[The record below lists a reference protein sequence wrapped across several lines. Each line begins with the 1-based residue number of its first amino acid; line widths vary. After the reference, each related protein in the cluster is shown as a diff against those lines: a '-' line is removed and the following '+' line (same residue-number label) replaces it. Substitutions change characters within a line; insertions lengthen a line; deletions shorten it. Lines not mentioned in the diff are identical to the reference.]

1 MTLDSGPLLEMENVS
16 KRFGG
21 VRALD
26 GIDFTVG
33 RGELVGLIGPNG
45 AGKTTLF
52 NIVCGLP
59 PTTGRVR
66 FDGEAITG
74 WPPHRICRRGIART
88 FQLTRPFVELSVRD
102 NVAAAVLFGRLR
114 HAPAWPGRDE
124 RRGVWGTMS
133 GPPMSLKNARHE
145 ADRILGAVRLE
156 HRAATAAGNLLF
168 SERRRLELA
177 RALGTGPELLLLDE
191 VMAGLTVA
199 EAEEMVGLISTL
211 KHELELTLLVIE
223 HVMKV
228 VMTMC
233 DRVIVL
239 NYGSKLAE
247 GAPADVS
254 VHPAVI
260 DAYLGVDGA

>member
-1 MTLDSGPLLEMENVS
+1 MTLDSGPLLEVQNVS

-33 RGELVGLIGPNG
+33 RGEVVGLIGPNG

-52 NIVCGLP
+52 NVVCGVP
-59 PTTGRVR
+59 PTSGSVR
-66 FDGEAITG
+66 FDGDDITG
-74 WPPHRICRRGIART
+74 WAPHRICRRGIART

-102 NVAAAVLFGRLR
+102 NVAAAVLFGRAGDQISGLSE
-114 HAPAWPGRDE
+114 A
-124 RRGVWGTMS
+124 RR
-133 GPPMSLKNARHE
+133 E

-156 HRAATAAGNLLF
+156 HRAETAAKDLLF

-199 EAEEMVGLISTL
+199 EAEEMVALLSTL

-233 DRVIVL
+233 DRVVVL

-247 GAPADVS
+247 GVPAAVTA
-254 VHPAVI
+254 HPAVI
-260 DAYLGVDGA
+260 EAYLGVSPA

>member
-1 MTLDSGPLLEMENVS
+1 MMSAVDSGPLLEVDNVS

-33 RGELVGLIGPNG
+33 RGEVVGLIGPNG

-52 NIVCGLP
+52 NVVCGLP
-59 PTTGRVR
+59 PSSGGVR
-66 FDGEAITG
+66 FDGEDITG
-74 WPPHRICRRGIART
+74 WAPHRICRRGIART

-102 NVAAAVLFGRLR
+102 NVAAAVLFGR
-114 HAPAWPGRDE
+114 AGDQI
-124 RRGVWGTMS
+124 S
-133 GPPMSLKNARHE
+133 GLPNARHE

-156 HRAATAAGNLLF
+156 HRASAAAKDLLF

-233 DRVIVL
+233 DRVVVL

-247 GAPADVS
+247 GIPAAVA
-254 VHPAVI
+254 VHPAVV

>member
-1 MTLDSGPLLEMENVS
+1 LDILLEVENVS

-33 RGELVGLIGPNG
+33 RGEIVGLIGPNG

-52 NIVCGLP
+52 NVVCGLP
-59 PTTGRVR
+59 PTSGTVR
-66 FDGEAITG
+66 FDGEDITG
-74 WPPHRICRRGIART
+74 WAPYRICRRGVART

-102 NVAAAVLFGRLR
+102 NVAAAVLFGRAGDQTSGLDG
-114 HAPAWPGRDE
+114 A
-124 RRGVWGTMS
+124 RR
-133 GPPMSLKNARHE
+133 E

-156 HRAATAAGNLLF
+156 HRADAPAKDLLF

-199 EAEEMVGLISTL
+199 EAEEMVGLLSTL

-233 DRVIVL
+233 DRVVVL
-239 NYGSKLAE
+239 NYGGKLAE
-247 GAPADVS
+247 GIPAEVA

>member
-1 MTLDSGPLLEMENVS
+1 MTALDSGPLLEVENVS

-33 RGELVGLIGPNG
+33 RGEVVGLIGPNG

-52 NIVCGLP
+52 NVVCGLP
-59 PTTGRVR
+59 PTSGTVR

-102 NVAAAVLFGRLR
+102 NVAAAVLFGRAGDQISGL
-114 HAPAWPGRDE
+114 GRA
-124 RRGVWGTMS
+124 RR
-133 GPPMSLKNARHE
+133 E

-177 RALGTGPELLLLDE
+177 RALGTAPELLLLDE

-211 KHELELTLLVIE
+211 RHELELTLLVIE

-247 GAPADVS
+247 GAPAEVAA
-254 VHPAVI
+254 HPAVI
-260 DAYLGVDGA
+260 DAYLGVDDA

>member
-1 MTLDSGPLLEMENVS
+1 MTALDSGPLLEVENVS

-33 RGELVGLIGPNG
+33 RGEVVGLIGPNG

-52 NIVCGLP
+52 NVVCGLA
-59 PTTGRVR
+59 PTSGTVR
-66 FDGEAITG
+66 FDGEAITC

-88 FQLTRPFVELSVRD
+88 FRLTRPFVELSVRD
-102 NVAAAVLFGRLR
+102 NVAAAVLFGRAGDQISGLGS
-114 HAPAWPGRDE
+114 A
-124 RRGVWGTMS
+124 RR
-133 GPPMSLKNARHE
+133 E

-177 RALGTGPELLLLDE
+177 RALGTAPELLLLDE

-228 VMTMC
+228 VMSMC

-247 GAPADVS
+247 GAPAEVAA
-254 VHPAVI
+254 HPAVI

>member
-1 MTLDSGPLLEMENVS
+1 MSALDSGPLLEVENVS

-33 RGELVGLIGPNG
+33 RGETVGLIGPNG

-52 NIVCGLP
+52 NVVCGIS
-59 PTTGRVR
+59 PTTGIVR
-66 FDGEAITG
+66 FDGENITG

-88 FQLTRPFVELSVRD
+88 FQLTRPFLELSVRD
-102 NVAAAVLFGRLR
+102 NVAAAVLFGRAGDQIAGL
-114 HAPAWPGRDE
+114 PGA
-124 RRGVWGTMS
+124 RR
-133 GPPMSLKNARHE
+133 E
-145 ADRILGAVRLE
+145 ADRILGAVRLD
-156 HRAATAAGNLLF
+156 HRAAHAAGDLLF

-191 VMAGLTVA
+191 VMAGLTVG
-199 EAEEMVGLISTL
+199 EAEEMVGLLGTL

-233 DRVIVL
+233 DRVVVL

-247 GAPADVS
+247 GVPSAVA
-254 VHPAVI
+254 VHPAVV

>member
-1 MTLDSGPLLEMENVS
+1 MLEVENVS

-33 RGELVGLIGPNG
+33 QGEVVGLIGPNG

-52 NIVCGLP
+52 NVVCGLP
-59 PTTGRVR
+59 PTAGRVR
-66 FDGEAITG
+66 FDGDDITG
-74 WPPHRICRRGIART
+74 WSPHRICRRGIART

-102 NVAAAVLFGRLR
+102 NVAAAVLFGRAGDQISGL
-114 HAPAWPGRDE
+114 PGA
-124 RRGVWGTMS
+124 RR
-133 GPPMSLKNARHE
+133 E

-156 HRAATAAGNLLF
+156 HRAATAAKDLLF

-233 DRVIVL
+233 DRVVVL

-247 GAPADVS
+247 GAPAAVA